1 MIKEAGIEFDKAYT
15 SVLKRAIKTTN
26 LALEASDQL
35 WVPVEKS
42 WRLNERHYGGLTG
55 KNKAEAAEQFGDEQV
70 HIWRRSYDVLPPA
83 MDRDD
88 EHSAHTD
95 RRYASLDD
103 SVIPD
108 AET

>member
-1 MIKEAGIEFDKAYT
+1 
-15 SVLKRAIKTTN
+15 
-26 LALEASDQL
+26 
-35 WVPVEKS
+35 
-42 WRLNERHYGGLTG
+42 
-55 KNKAEAAEQFGDEQV
+55 
-70 HIWRRSYDVLPPA
+70 

-108 AET
+108 TENLKVTLERALPFVVSGMTTSSTPSLNSLFGYPIYWEAVTA